1 MIFDPVDPNRQI
13 EFNEANIFLIRA
25 VPLNADPVEATDL
38 KDGDIWYR
46 GDLNSFKAK
55 VNGTIQ
61 TLVPVPGNII
71 SGTFGPFDVGG
82 TTGAL
87 TVGGDIISAVASIP
101 AGSESSIVITYPSV
115 GSNFVPLITIE
126 GTGNPSLDG
135 DLKAP
140 IVHTLTDTS
149 LTVHIDE
156 LAPTNS
162 LRFHVLLWPV
172 N

>member
-1 MIFDPVDPNRQI
+1 
-13 EFNEANIFLIRA
+13 
-25 VPLNADPVEATDL
+25 
-38 KDGDIWYR
+38 
-46 GDLNSFKAK
+46 
-55 VNGTIQ
+55 
-61 TLVPVPGNII
+61 
-71 SGTFGPFDVGG
+71 
-82 TTGAL
+82 
-87 TVGGDIISAVASIP
+87 VASIP